1 MWEDAYTLLCNDGNG
16 VIAKIKSMLENIN
29 LGEHYFKT
37 AFLLRE
43 SMFLNGVIYSSESW
57 YGVTEEEIGELE
69 KLDNVL
75 LRSIFEV
82 PQSAPVV
89 SLFLESGCVRVRHII
104 KARRVNFLH
113 QLANLNKEEMEY
125 KFFKCQ
131 WDHPSTQDWTEQ
143 VKTDLMDLG
152 LPVSLDFVTSKSENA
167 WKDLVKSKVKT
178 FEFSSLMEARKS
190 KTINLNY
197 SRLKMQDYL
206 ELKTMNRK
214 EAIVLFKFR
223 TRMSPFAENFKSGNL
238 CTVCPLC
245 LSHVDS
251 QEESFNCVT
260 LKKVLTIRGNYKDI
274 FTNTFTEELVQTLY
288 AIYNYRKEFKE

>member
-1 MWEDAYTLLCNDGNG
+1 M
-16 VIAKIKSMLENIN
+16 IAKIKSMLENIY

-57 YGVTEEEIGELE
+57 YGVTEEEISELE
-69 KLDNVL
+69 KLDNML

-89 SLFLESGCVRVRHII
+89 SLFLESGCVRVRNII

-143 VKTDLMDLG
+143 VRTDLMDLG
-152 LPVSLDFVTSKSENA
+152 LPVSLDFVTSQSENT
-167 WKDLVKSKVKT
+167 WKELVKTKVKSY
-178 FEFSSLMEARKS
+178 EFSKLMESRKS

-197 SRLKMQDYL
+197 SQLKMQEYL
-206 ELKTMNRK
+206 ELKKMTRK

-238 CTVCPLC
+238 VTVCPLC

-260 LKKVLTIRGNYKDI
+260 LKKVLKIRGNYKDI
-274 FTNTFTEELVQTLY
+274 FSNTFPEELIKTLY
-288 AIYNYRKEFKE
+288 GICNYRKEYKE